1 MVVQRTLTPPVGV
14 RSSHPQPHRSSAAA
28 AVFSFRGVAQ
38 LVARL
43 VRDQEAVG
51 SNPVTPT
58 KKPFV
63 PCPGTNGFFVL
74 ECRGFEQP
82 DPAAAGRKAAR
93 RAVCEGA
100 GALLFTHL
108 TMQRQRLRC
117 LRKKGIHPSM
127 NSLFALSI
135 YFKKIISSL
144 MTVFCVAIFSMSVF
158 AENEAIKPH
167 RLECP
172 NCGRFSV
179 VSVKNH
185 TRTANNRQEPC
196 DHYTQ
201 GTDEVM
207 DIIAYYQDICGSC
220 VYKSAEYSVD
230 TGEDVRICH
239 GWNG

>member
-1 MVVQRTLTPPVGV
+1 MKGLGDSNAERNAHKDENIAAISLTYNYKE
-14 RSSHPQPHRSSAAA
+14 
-28 AVFSFRGVAQ
+28 FI
-38 LVARL
+38 
-43 VRDQEAVG
+43 
-51 SNPVTPT
+51 
-58 KKPFV
+58 
-63 PCPGTNGFFVL
+63 
-74 ECRGFEQP
+74 
-82 DPAAAGRKAAR
+82 
-93 RAVCEGA
+93 
-100 GALLFTHL
+100 
-108 TMQRQRLRC
+108 M
-117 LRKKGIHPSM
+117 
-127 NSLFALSI
+127 
-135 YFKKIISSL
+135 KKIISSL
-144 MTVFCVAIFSMSVF
+144 MTVFCV
-158 AENEAIKPH
+158 
-167 RLECP
+167 ECP

>member
-1 MVVQRTLTPPVGV
+1 M
-14 RSSHPQPHRSSAAA
+14 
-28 AVFSFRGVAQ
+28 
-38 LVARL
+38 
-43 VRDQEAVG
+43 
-51 SNPVTPT
+51 
-58 KKPFV
+58 
-63 PCPGTNGFFVL
+63 
-74 ECRGFEQP
+74 
-82 DPAAAGRKAAR
+82 
-93 RAVCEGA
+93 
-100 GALLFTHL
+100 
-108 TMQRQRLRC
+108 
-117 LRKKGIHPSM
+117 
-127 NSLFALSI
+127 
-135 YFKKIISSL
+135 KKIISSL

-172 NCGRFSV
+172 NCGRFSA

-196 DHYTQ
+196 DRYTQ

>member
-1 MVVQRTLTPPVGV
+1 MKGLGDSNAERNAHKDENIAAISLTYNYKE
-14 RSSHPQPHRSSAAA
+14 
-28 AVFSFRGVAQ
+28 FI
-38 LVARL
+38 
-43 VRDQEAVG
+43 
-51 SNPVTPT
+51 
-58 KKPFV
+58 
-63 PCPGTNGFFVL
+63 
-74 ECRGFEQP
+74 
-82 DPAAAGRKAAR
+82 
-93 RAVCEGA
+93 
-100 GALLFTHL
+100 
-108 TMQRQRLRC
+108 M
-117 LRKKGIHPSM
+117 
-127 NSLFALSI
+127 
-135 YFKKIISSL
+135 KKIISSL

-158 AENEAIKPH
+158 AENEAIKPR